1 MCTLSAPA
9 HLPSEKR
16 MLRLG
21 RPILLLVVD
30 HEDLQVL
37 DIHLTAT
44 PKHRPDIT
52 EHPVR
57 TQLLS
62 SGLGSPELADLQA
75 SGVAGVDDPAV

>member
-1 MCTLSAPA
+1 
-9 HLPSEKR
+9 

-21 RPILLLVVD
+21 RPNLSRSRD

-37 DIHLTAT
+37 DIHLIVT
-44 PKHRPDIT
+44 PKHRPDIE
-52 EHPVR
+52 EHPAR

-62 SGLGSPELADLQA
+62 SGLGAPELADLQA